1 MNKDQAEEAARKV
14 VAEKFTLL
22 AVASFRDKEEE
33 DNVVIRLADSSSHGL
48 LGGVNED
55 DAIFYVT
62 LAFDSVEG
70 DGNFTVTARVTEDT
84 AAVVDFVAE
93 DV

>member
-1 MNKDQAEEAARKV
+1 MQKTQAEEAARKA

-22 AVASFRDKEEE
+22 AVASFEDKEEE

-48 LGGVNED
+48 LGGIREE

-70 DGNFTVTARVTEDT
+70 DGKFTVTARVTEEE
-84 AAVVDFVAE
+84 ARVVDFVAE
-93 DV
+93 AD